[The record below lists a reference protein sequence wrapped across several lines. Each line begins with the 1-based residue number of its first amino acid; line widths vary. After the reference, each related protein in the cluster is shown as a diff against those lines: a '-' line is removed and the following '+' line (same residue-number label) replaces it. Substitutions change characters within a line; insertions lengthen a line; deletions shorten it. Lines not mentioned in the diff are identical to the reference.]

1 MNELKQKSIPVRDAV
16 GMVLAHDIT
25 EINPRTGFKGR
36 RFSRG
41 HVVAAADVDKLLDLG
56 KERLY
61 VLEVGDGRLHEDE
74 AALLLAAA
82 IAGPGTDYVPEPREG
97 KINITAATDGVLRVE
112 VDSLAEFNMLGEVMC
127 ATRHRDTLV
136 AAGDTVAGTRAIP
149 LIVESRLVDEAAGI
163 AGAAGG
169 LVSVAPLK
177 RARAALIITGNEV
190 YHGRIEDAFEPVIR
204 RKLKDLGSE
213 VTSVKFCPDDAG
225 MISAAIGKG
234 AAAGADL
241 IVLTGGMSVD
251 PDDVTLSAVEAA
263 GATVSAYG
271 SSVIP
276 GAMFMAAYLSDGTP
290 VLGVPACGIF
300 HANTILDLV
309 LPRVLAGEII
319 GRREIARL
327 GHGGLCLGCDECR
340 FPVCPFGKA

>member
-1 MNELKQKSIPVRDAV
+1 MCEPEQKSIPVRDAV

-25 EINPRTGFKGR
+25 EINPRAGFKGR
-36 RFSRG
+36 CFRRG
-41 HVVAAADVDKLLDLG
+41 HIISADDIDKLLNLG
-56 KERLY
+56 KDSLY
-61 VLEVGDGRLHEDE
+61 ALEVGEGRLHEDD

-82 IAGPGTDYVPEPREG
+82 IAGPGTDYVPEPCEG
-97 KINITAATDGVLRVE
+97 KINITAAKDGVLRVD
-112 VDSLAEFNMLGEVMC
+112 VDALEEFNMLGQVMC
-127 ATRHRDTLV
+127 ATRHRDSLV
-136 AAGDTVAGTRAIP
+136 AAGDTIAGTRAIP

-169 LVSVAPLK
+169 LVSVAPFK

-204 RKLKDLGSE
+204 RKLKNLGSE
-213 VTSVKFCPDDAG
+213 VALVEFCPDDAG
-225 MISAAIGKG
+225 RISAAINRG

-241 IVLTGGMSVD
+241 IILTGGMSVD
-251 PDDVTLSAVEAA
+251 PDDVTLSAVKAA
-263 GATVSAYG
+263 GATVGAYG

-276 GAMFMAAYLSDGTP
+276 GAMFMTAYLSDGTP

-327 GHGGLCLGCDECR
+327 GHGGLCLGCEECR